1 MDSKQRTAKNAYLK
15 RTYNITLDEYDV
27 LLDAQGGVC
36 AICKRPPRTRSLHV
50 DHDHKTGLIRG
61 LLCMPCNTQ
70 LLRRHVT
77 ADRLRAAADYLE
89 SPPSL
94 PVLGERLGPVGPTKS
109 RKRRGRRK
117 RG

>member
-1 MDSKQRTAKNAYLK
+1 MEKKQRSAKNTYLK
-15 RTYNITLDEYDV
+15 RTYGITLDEYEAMQA
-27 LLDAQGGVC
+27 AQDNVC
-36 AICKRPPRTRSLHV
+36 AICGRPPRSRSLHV

-70 LLRRHVT
+70 LLRRHIT
-77 ADRLRAAADYLE
+77 PDRLRAAADYLE

-94 PVLGERLGPVGPTKS
+94 PVIGERLGPVGPTKPK
-109 RKRRGRRK
+109 KRRRRK